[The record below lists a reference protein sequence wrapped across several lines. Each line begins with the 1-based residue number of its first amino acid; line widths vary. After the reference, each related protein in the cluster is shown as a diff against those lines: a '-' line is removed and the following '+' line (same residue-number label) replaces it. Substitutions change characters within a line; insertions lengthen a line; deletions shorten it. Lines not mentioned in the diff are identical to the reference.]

1 MIRFRRPALPK
12 SLQDRSTYHA
22 DSTRVSLAVAT
33 APDCLRTPPSV
44 PVCLFLPRKVGS
56 MSEFESVITRGMTP
70 VSEERRE
77 KAVLV
82 GVDRPG
88 ASWPLASSLAELERL
103 VDTAGAD
110 VAAVTVAKARRA
122 ESAHVRRLGQG
133 RGGCR
138 AVHAPTAADLVI
150 FDDELTP
157 IAANEPREG
166 RSARRSRSST
176 ARRSSSI
183 SSRCMRRARRAVCR

>member
-1 MIRFRRPALPK
+1 
-12 SLQDRSTYHA
+12 
-22 DSTRVSLAVAT
+22 
-33 APDCLRTPPSV
+33 
-44 PVCLFLPRKVGS
+44 

-103 VDTAGAD
+103 VGTAGAD
-110 VAAVTVAKARRA
+110 VAAVTTQKLDAPNPRTFVGSGKAEEVAELAR
-122 ESAHVRRLGQG
+122 AH
-133 RGGCR
+133 
-138 AVHAPTAADLVI
+138 AADLVV

-157 IAANEPREG
+157 SQQSNLEKVVGIK
-166 RSARRSRSST
+166 SYS
-176 ARRSSSI
+176 
-183 SSRCMRRARRAVCR
+183 